1 MKIAIIG
8 ITGRAGSRIATEAL
22 SRGHEVTG
30 IVRTPGKADVPTGV
44 DVKQGDAT
52 QPESIA
58 AALRGYDAVV
68 SAARFQTL
76 TAAPLLQAVKAAG
89 VKRLVVVGGAASLEG
104 SPGQLVLDS
113 PHFPAEYKP
122 EATAGKR
129 FLDDLRRE
137 SSVEWTFIS
146 PSAEFGPGERTGQF
160 RLGSQQLLK
169 DANGKSHISMED
181 YAIALV
187 DELEKPQHVR
197 ERFTVGY

>member
-104 SPGQLVLDS
+104 APGQLVLDS